1 MTERILIAHNA
12 YQHRGG
18 EDSVVEA
25 EIALLRSYGHAVE
38 TYFRNN
44 NDVAG
49 IPPLAL
55 AWQTAWSIRT
65 TRDRAELIGRFHPHV
80 IHAHNVFP

>member
-1 MTERILIAHNA
+1 MTERILIVHNA

-25 EIALLRSYGHAVE
+25 EIALLRSHGNAVE

-49 IPPLAL
+49 MPHCRWHGKHCGQPA
-55 AWQTAWSIRT
+55 R
-65 TRDRAELIGRFHPHV
+65 HV
-80 IHAHNVFP
+80 IWLN